1 MFAHRIVG
9 PVLCLILFKLIKFWY
24 SFESNSFIS
33 SGVTVCPLLKNE
45 TENSRNYVTPIYAVF
60 LRYFYSKVEHTSEFE
75 TKEKNLEH
83 LETFRMSSFM
93 EMVCCSAGNCDFECQ
108 PLDRAL
114 VENIDT
120 LLKRPNGYIFTFKF
134 IVSYFS
140 KGWTNRNNKSC
151 QNEKKIDRN
160 RTFEFFIAQFNGLL
174 SKQFEF
180 IRWLYASVIS
190 HCISEYINILKST
203 HMRFSFFD
211 RFLNFIMKFVQSE
224 IPWIWFEICA
234 LKLNW
239 F

>member
-45 TENSRNYVTPIYAVF
+45 TENSRNYVTPIYAVS

-151 QNEKKIDRN
+151 QNEKKLIEIAHSN
-160 RTFEFFIAQFNGLL
+160 SLSHSSTVFFPNSSSLYVDCTL
-174 SKQFEF
+174 
-180 IRWLYASVIS
+180 RWYRIVFQ
-190 HCISEYINILKST
+190 NILT
-203 HMRFSFFD
+203 FSNQPICGSPSPID
-211 RFLNFIMKFVQSE
+211 TSNVIVKFV
-224 IPWIWFEICA
+224 
-234 LKLNW
+234 
-239 F
+239 